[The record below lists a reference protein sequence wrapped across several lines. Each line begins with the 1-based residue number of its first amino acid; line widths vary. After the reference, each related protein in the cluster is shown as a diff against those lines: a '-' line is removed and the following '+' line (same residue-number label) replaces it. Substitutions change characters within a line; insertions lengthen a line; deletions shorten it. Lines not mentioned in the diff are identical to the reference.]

1 MQRREVYYRGTVQGV
16 GFRYTAR
23 RIASHYR
30 VTGYVKNLPD
40 GRVLI
45 VVEGE
50 PGEVAGFLAD
60 VAETMGSCIRG
71 TEEKILPATGEF
83 QRFEIRF

>member
-23 RIASHYR
+23 RIASHYQ
-30 VTGYVKNLPD
+30 VTGYVKNLAD

-45 VVEGE
+45 VVEGQ
-50 PGEVAGFLAD
+50 PAEVAGFLAA
-60 VAETMGSCIRG
+60 VAETMGPCIRG
-71 TEEKILPATGEF
+71 TEEKTLPATGEF
-83 QRFEIRF
+83 QKFEIRF

>member
-23 RIASHYR
+23 RIASHYQ

-45 VVEGE
+45 VVEGQ
-50 PGEVAGFLAD
+50 PGEVAGFLAA
-60 VAETMGSCIRG
+60 VAETMGSCIRH
-71 TEEKILPATGEF
+71 TDEKLLPATGEF
-83 QRFEIRF
+83 QKFEIRF